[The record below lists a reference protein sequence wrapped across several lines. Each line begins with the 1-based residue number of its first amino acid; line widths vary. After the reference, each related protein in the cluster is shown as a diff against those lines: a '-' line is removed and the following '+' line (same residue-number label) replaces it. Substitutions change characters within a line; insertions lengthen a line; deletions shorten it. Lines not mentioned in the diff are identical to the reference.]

1 MKNGVAIYLNKEE
14 QALLQSLSQRT
25 KLSKSAYLRECLHN
39 QAYLKERSNFAL
51 FLQTNEELLKYLK
64 SIATNINQIAY
75 VLNSGVKRSNDDLVQ
90 EIILLKAILK
100 DYQAFLKEHI
110 KPKLYKRIVNG

>member
-1 MKNGVAIYLNKEE
+1 MKNGIVIYLNEKEK
-14 QALLQSLSQRT
+14 ALLENLSQRT
-25 KLSKSAYLRECLHN
+25 KLSKSAYLRECINN
-39 QAYLKERSNFAL
+39 QGYLKERNNFIL

-75 VLNSGVKRSNDDLVQ
+75 VLNSGIERNNDDLVQ

-100 DYQAFLKEHI
+100 DYQAFLKGHI
-110 KPKLYKRIVNG
+110 KPKLYKRTSNG